1 MDLDVD
7 FCQVTSAHKILG
19 NSFEVPWHF
28 HLAKLCL
35 VSSLNLPLC
44 STSCLLIFYNLE
56 MTAPWI
62 TQGKHLGKCPGEE
75 SAVTKRGHVGAVS
88 LFSLNSLHDVSES
101 ESPVQPTDTCC
112 CLSLLDLCN
121 VLEWMC
127 CWSTTQ
133 EAHWYISIHPQEEV
147 RMWPANQNTE
157 QEKKGIV
164 RNIVLNYRI
173 SFYPRNM
180 VNGPNMPLLL

>member
-88 LFSLNSLHDVSES
+88 VFSLNSLHDVSES

-127 CWSTTQ
+127 CWSTLRRPIDIFPSIPRKKLECGQPIKTQ
-133 EAHWYISIHPQEEV
+133 N
-147 RMWPANQNTE
+147 R
-157 QEKKGIV
+157 KKRG
-164 RNIVLNYRI
+164 L
-173 SFYPRNM
+173 SATLF
-180 VNGPNMPLLL
+180 

>member
-7 FCQVTSAHKILG
+7 FCQVTSAHKILRD
-19 NSFEVPWHF
+19 SFEVPWHF

-101 ESPVQPTDTCC
+101 ECPVQPRTPAAACLCLTSAVFWNGCAGLPPRRPTDIFP
-112 CLSLLDLCN
+112 SIPRRR
-121 VLEWMC
+121 LEC
-127 CWSTTQ
+127 GQ
-133 EAHWYISIHPQEEV
+133 PIK
-147 RMWPANQNTE
+147 TE
-157 QEKKGIV
+157 QGKRG
-164 RNIVLNYRI
+164 
-173 SFYPRNM
+173 
-180 VNGPNMPLLL
+180 LLATFFKL